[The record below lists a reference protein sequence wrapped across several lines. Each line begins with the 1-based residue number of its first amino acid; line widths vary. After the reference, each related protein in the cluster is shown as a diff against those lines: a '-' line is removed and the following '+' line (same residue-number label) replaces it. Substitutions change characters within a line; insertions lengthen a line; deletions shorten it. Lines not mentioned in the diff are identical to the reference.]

1 MFAISKES
9 QLQGNITIPGSK
21 SHTIRA
27 ILLAAMAEGKSL
39 IHNPLTSNDCLSA
52 LKAVRD
58 FGVEVVE
65 KPGMWIVQGKGRD
78 LRVPENYIDT
88 GNSGTTTYFVA
99 SMAALC
105 EGYTF
110 ITGDS
115 QIRRRPIQPLVEA
128 LNELGANTY
137 ITRPGAVAPPIVVK
151 GKIRG
156 GKVNFSGFN
165 SQYISSL
172 LLISPLAEGKTEI
185 TVDNPLEKPYLQMTI
200 DWMKRYGVEL
210 SKTDGNYKY
219 FAVDG
224 GQKYIATET
233 TVPSDWSG
241 AAFPLVAAVV
251 TQSDVVINGIDFD
264 DSQGDKEVV
273 DILISM
279 GANIIK
285 DSTNHRMIIK
295 GGNTLHSE
303 LTINLNDIPDSLPIL
318 SVAACYAQ
326 GDTKFVGLAHVRVK
340 ETDRVA
346 VMEEELIK
354 LGADIETGPDY
365 MIVHGGKILT
375 GTDVDSHDDHR
386 VAMAL
391 TVAGLFS
398 KGEMKV
404 KDAECASVSYP
415 KFFEIMNS
423 IGGNIGLID

>member
-1 MFAISKES
+1 MFAISRKS
-9 QLQGNITIPGSK
+9 QLQGEITIPGSK

-27 ILLAAMAEGKSL
+27 ILLATIAEGKSI

-65 KPGMWIVQGKGRD
+65 KPGMWIVEGKGNN
-78 LRVPENYIDT
+78 LLVPENYIDT
-88 GNSGTTTYFVA
+88 GNSGTTTYFIA
-99 SMAALC
+99 SIAALC

-115 QIRRRPIQPLVEA
+115 QIRRRPIQPLVQA
-128 LNELGANTY
+128 LNELGAEAY

-172 LLISPLAEGKTEI
+172 LLVSPLLESKTEI

-200 DWMKRYGVEL
+200 DWMSRYGVEL
-210 SKTDGNYKY
+210 SQTDGEYKY

-224 GQKYIATET
+224 GQKYIGTET
-233 TVPSDWSG
+233 TVPSDWSS

-251 TQSDVVINGIDFD
+251 TNSNVVINGVDFE

-273 DILISM
+273 NILVSM
-279 GANIIK
+279 GADIEK
-285 DSTNHRMIIK
+285 DPQNCRMIIK
-295 GGNTLHSE
+295 GGKHLKSG

-318 SVAACYAQ
+318 SVAACYAD
-326 GDTKFVGLAHVRVK
+326 GDTKFVDLAHVRVK

-346 VMEEELIK
+346 VMEEELRK

-365 MIVHGGKILT
+365 MIVHGGKGLT

-391 TVAGLFS
+391 TIAGLFS
-398 KGEMKV
+398 KDEMKV
-404 KDAECASVSYP
+404 KDVECVSVSFP
-415 KFFEIMNS
+415 RFFEMMNS
-423 IGGNIGLID
+423 IGGNINLID